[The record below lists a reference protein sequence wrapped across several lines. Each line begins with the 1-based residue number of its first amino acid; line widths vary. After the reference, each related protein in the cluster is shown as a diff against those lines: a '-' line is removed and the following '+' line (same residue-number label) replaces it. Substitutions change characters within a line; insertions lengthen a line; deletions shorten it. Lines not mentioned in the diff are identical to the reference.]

1 MPVKTVRTKKT
12 KKGNGW
18 WREDQKIDAVAQ
30 YLIFGNLSEV
40 ARVTKIPRDTIA
52 KWKGTD
58 WWADTEA
65 EIRKES
71 NQEIQGKL
79 SKVLKKSLAVVEDRL
94 EKGDFVYDPKSGSIK
109 RIGVKASVANQITKD
124 SIDRKVLL
132 EKISNKGTNSDEAV
146 ATRLASLRT
155 EFLKFVNSK
164 QIEGVKDA
172 EFTELQAQL
181 PAREQV
187 QSTTGTD
194 QSTSSPQQG

>member
-12 KKGNGW
+12 KKGHGW
-18 WREDQKIDAVAQ
+18 WREDQKVDCVAK
-30 YLIFGNLSEV
+30 YLIYGNIAEV
-40 ARVTKIPRDTIA
+40 CRQSGVPIDTIK

-58 WWADTEA
+58 WWTDTEA

-71 NQEIQGKL
+71 SQEIQGKL
-79 SKVLKKSLAVVEDRL
+79 GKILNKSLAVVEERL
-94 EKGDFVYDPKSGSIK
+94 EKGDFVYDPKSGNIK

-132 EKISNKGTNSDEAV
+132 EKIVNRGTNSDEAV

-172 EFTELQAQL
+172 EFSELQTQL
-181 PAREQV
+181 PTREQI
-187 QSTTGTD
+187 QIPTSPD
-194 QSTSSPQQG
+194 QSTGST